1 MTTNSVPTANDPNTK
16 RIAVLGS
23 TGSIGTS
30 ALEVIAASEGRL
42 RAIAL
47 SAHRRLDL
55 LVTQAH
61 QFRPRWVIA
70 TDPVAADRFRWNGLP
85 LGTEL
90 LVGEQGL
97 EEVAA
102 SDEVDVVLA
111 GIVGSAGLRSTWAAI
126 EAKKTVA
133 LANKETLV
141 MGGAPGDRAGR
152 QARRDDPAGRQR
164 AQRGISGRPGW
175 PARGDRPRRFDR
187 QRRTL
192 SPPVQRPID
201 ASHGRRRL
209 GASQLDHGP

>member
-1 MTTNSVPTANDPNTK
+1 M
-16 RIAVLGS
+16 LGS

-70 TDPVAADRFRWNGLP
+70 TDEVAADRFRWNGLP
-85 LGTEL
+85 RDTEL
-90 LVGEQGL
+90 VVGERGL

-102 SDEVDVVLA
+102 SEEVDVVLA
-111 GIVGSAGLRSTWAAI
+111 GIVGSAGLRSTWAAL

-141 MGGAPGDRAGR
+141 MGGRAGHR
-152 QARRDDPAGRQR
+152 AGGQTWCDDPAGRQR
-164 AQRGISGRPGW
+164 AQRDFSGPAGR
-175 PARGDRPRRFDR
+175 PARGSRPRRPDR
-187 QRRTL
+187 QRRAVP
-192 SPPVQRPID
+192 PPVQRPI
-201 ASHGRRRL
+201 ATSHGRRCPRPTPP
-209 GASQLDHGP
+209 GHGP